1 MKTGKIWMKWTIAN
15 FITST
20 RILAAPFLL
29 YLAWSG
35 EKTWFLILLAFSLA
49 TDAIDGFVARKLNQ
63 VSELGARLDS
73 WGDIGLFIITPLC
86 VRWLWPELAR
96 REGIFILLFLA
107 AFFLPVLIG
116 FIKFRRLTSY
126 HTWMAKTS
134 GILISL
140 GVIILLI
147 WDKAIVFR
155 FSVCVFMLSA
165 LEEIAITLV
174 LPEWRSNVSTLRH
187 ALKNR
192 GRNPDFFQ

>member
-1 MKTGKIWMKWTIAN
+1 
-15 FITST
+15 
-20 RILAAPFLL
+20 
-29 YLAWSG
+29 
-35 EKTWFLILLAFSLA
+35 
-49 TDAIDGFVARKLNQ
+49 
-63 VSELGARLDS
+63 
-73 WGDIGLFIITPLC
+73 
-86 VRWLWPELAR
+86 LAR